1 LTRSPRTNCVA
12 GRVCHSASR
21 RTEAFKARRDLR
33 AFRGNTAT
41 EHPALANDVFD
52 CFELTFEDDEEAWL
66 FPFADEPLAR
76 LERNVGRA
84 SREAATFLFLDT
96 CK

>member
-1 LTRSPRTNCVA
+1 V
-12 GRVCHSASR
+12 
-21 RTEAFKARRDLR
+21 
-33 AFRGNTAT
+33 
-41 EHPALANDVFD
+41 ANDVFD